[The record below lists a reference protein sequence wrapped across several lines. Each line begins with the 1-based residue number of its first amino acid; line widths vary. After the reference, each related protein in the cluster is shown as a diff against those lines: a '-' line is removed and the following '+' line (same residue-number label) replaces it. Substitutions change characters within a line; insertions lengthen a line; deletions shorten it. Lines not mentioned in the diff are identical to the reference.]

1 MQVKR
6 LLLFC
11 YIYYIKIHLNLG
23 INEIKK
29 LIIYYE
35 ESIIWSQ
42 IQMS

>member
-6 LLLFC
+6 LLLFY
-11 YIYYIKIHLNLG
+11 YIYYMKTHLNLG
-23 INEIKK
+23 VNEIKK
-29 LIIYYE
+29 LIIYCE